1 MLWKY
6 RFGKEIYIKQIH
18 DIGEWQKRLWNS
30 ADWQKKAMSEIYL
43 LNACKLDWEENIFV
57 SYVESI
63 AVRIKILINVTLIII
78 NKNHLFNS
86 QLNIAVTMN
95 F

>member
-1 MLWKY
+1 
-6 RFGKEIYIKQIH
+6 
-18 DIGEWQKRLWNS
+18 
-30 ADWQKKAMSEIYL
+30 MSEIYL

-86 QLNIAVTMN
+86 KLNIAVTMN

>member
-1 MLWKY
+1 
-6 RFGKEIYIKQIH
+6 
-18 DIGEWQKRLWNS
+18 
-30 ADWQKKAMSEIYL
+30 MSEIYL

-63 AVRIKILINVTLIII
+63 AVRIKILINGTLIII

>member
-1 MLWKY
+1 
-6 RFGKEIYIKQIH
+6 
-18 DIGEWQKRLWNS
+18 
-30 ADWQKKAMSEIYL
+30 MSEIYL